1 LIGAANW
8 HNSLL
13 DVIEAEKK
21 KKFRKRGINELKK
34 SSCFIG

>member
-21 KKFRKRGINELKK
+21 NRKRGINELKK